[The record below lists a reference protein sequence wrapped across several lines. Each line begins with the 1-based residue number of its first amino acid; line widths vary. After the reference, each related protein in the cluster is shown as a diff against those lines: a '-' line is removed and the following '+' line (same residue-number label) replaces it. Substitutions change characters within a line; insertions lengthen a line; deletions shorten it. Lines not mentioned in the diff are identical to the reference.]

1 MVITRMKLNG
11 YFKWILVAGWIAI
24 MILIHYLADQK
35 LINEYIPWKNY
46 FNVSDIVGHFVLVG
60 ALGFFAALVAE
71 RKFKIG
77 PIKILKVVVV
87 FMVLATIEET
97 TQLLRPNRGFS
108 FADMGANVLGL
119 FVFSKIG
126 EKVKSWF

>member
-1 MVITRMKLNG
+1 MKLNG
-11 YFKWILVAGWIAI
+11 YFKWTLVAGWIAV

-35 LINEYIPWKNY
+35 LINEYIPWKSY
-46 FNVSDIVGHFVLVG
+46 FNISDIVGHFVLVG

-71 RKFKIG
+71 QMFIIG

-97 TQLLRPNRGFS
+97 TQIIRPNRGFS

-126 EKVKSWF
+126 EKVKAWFL